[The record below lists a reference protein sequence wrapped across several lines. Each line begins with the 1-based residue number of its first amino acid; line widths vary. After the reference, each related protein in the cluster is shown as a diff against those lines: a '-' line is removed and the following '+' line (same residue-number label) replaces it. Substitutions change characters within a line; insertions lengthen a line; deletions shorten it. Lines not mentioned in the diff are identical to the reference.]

1 MANGFGRPEE
11 EERKPSS
18 GPTTDMSR
26 IIQPTSLTRWLAL
39 DADVIDGEQNIQAAL
54 GYAEPNMAVK
64 IVRPGAFEYTIP
76 TTDTEIT
83 EQTASVTAWY
93 DQESTDAATSKAY
106 TKLLQNTRYK
116 IQFTEKDLKA
126 YWLLTARLYCMYITS
141 RVALTLASQ
150 GQVGTLGEVP
160 QAVKAFF
167 SDIGSG
173 ADALFELQT
182 LETLLRD
189 NFVLPP
195 RLQTDLSLIHI

>member
-64 IVRPGAFEYTIP
+64 VIRPGAFEYTIP

-83 EQTASVTAWY
+83 EQAASVTAWY

-126 YWLLTARLYCMYITS
+126 YWILYLVFCSSLVYACLLYTS
-141 RVALTLASQ
+141 PS
-150 GQVGTLGEVP
+150 P
-160 QAVKAFF
+160 
-167 SDIGSG
+167 
-173 ADALFELQT
+173 
-182 LETLLRD
+182 RD
-189 NFVLPP
+189 
-195 RLQTDLSLIHI
+195 